1 MSEKIKVGQ
10 GRASAR
16 GLGYLTVLVL
26 IAAALVIGAGH
37 EPLTQFIDAL
47 LAAAAPSPASP
58 VSSPSDTPVESQR
71 IESLIRTHT
80 DVTVLTVTVADS
92 IRVEYLLVPQA
103 AMRTDQIHDQQM
115 LKIICALRHA
125 GLARRPTIFV
135 GVGRFRD
142 QLGKT
147 VYRSRVATKLSALE
161 NNRIVCRPD
170 TSATDVNW
178 RRISE
183 YYKTYPIPSGLA
195 IDT

>member
-47 LAAAAPSPASP
+47 LAAAAPSLASP

-147 VYRSRVATKLSALE
+147 VYRSRVETKLSALE
-161 NNRIVCRPD
+161 NNRIVCRSD
-170 TSATDVNW
+170 SSATDVNW

-195 IDT
+195 RDT

>member
-37 EPLTQFIDAL
+37 KPLTQFIDAL

-103 AMRTDQIHDQQM
+103 AMRTEQIHDQQM
-115 LKIICALRHA
+115 LKIICALRPV

-135 GVGRFRD
+135 GVGRFKD

-161 NNRIVCRPD
+161 NNRIVCRSD
-170 TSATDVNW
+170 SSATDINW

-183 YYKTYPIPSGLA
+183 YYKTYPIPTGLA

>member
-1 MSEKIKVGQ
+1 MSEKVKVGQ

-37 EPLTQFIDAL
+37 KPLAQFINSL
-47 LAAAAPSPASP
+47 LAAVMP
-58 VSSPSDTPVESQR
+58 SPSDTPAESQR

-103 AMRTDQIHDQQM
+103 TMRTDQIHDQQM
-115 LKIICALRHA
+115 LKIICALRPG

-161 NNRIVCRPD
+161 NNRIVCRSD
-170 TSATDVNW
+170 SSATDVNW

-183 YYKTYPIPSGLA
+183 YYKTYPIPSGLV

>member
-1 MSEKIKVGQ
+1 MSEKVKVGQ

-47 LAAAAPSPASP
+47 LAAAVPSPASP

-71 IESLIRTHT
+71 IESLILTHT
-80 DVTVLTVTVADS
+80 DVTILTVTVADS

-103 AMRTDQIHDQQM
+103 AMRTAQIHDQQM
-115 LKIICALRHA
+115 MKIICALRPV

-142 QLGKT
+142 QLSKT

-161 NNRIVCRPD
+161 NNRIVCRSD
-170 TSATDVNW
+170 SSATDVNW

-183 YYKTYPIPSGLA
+183 YYETYPIPTGLA

>member
-1 MSEKIKVGQ
+1 MSEKVKAGQ

-16 GLGYLTVLVL
+16 GLGYFTVLVL

-37 EPLTQFIDAL
+37 EPLTQFINSL
-47 LAAAAPSPASP
+47 LATVTPPPANSVPSPP
-58 VSSPSDTPVESQR
+58 DTPAESKR

-103 AMRTDQIHDQQM
+103 AMRTEQIHNQQT
-115 LKIICALRHA
+115 LKIICAMRHV

-135 GVGRFRD
+135 GVGRFKD

-147 VYRSRVATKLSALE
+147 VYRSRVETKLSALE
-161 NNRIVCRPD
+161 NNRIVCQPD

-178 RRISE
+178 RGISE
-183 YYKTYPIPSGLA
+183 YYETYPIPTGLA

>member
-10 GRASAR
+10 DRASTR

-47 LAAAAPSPASP
+47 LAAAVPSPASP

-103 AMRTDQIHDQQM
+103 AMRTEQIHDQQM

-135 GVGRFRD
+135 GVGRFKD

-147 VYRSRVATKLSALE
+147 VYRSRVETKLSALE
-161 NNRIVCRPD
+161 KNRIACQSGA
-170 TSATDVNW
+170 SATDINW